1 MDMIYTNLRHS
12 PELIRIGVYK
22 NFNYYIYS
30 LGTHPCAYVN
40 IGNTSL
46 DHVDYDDI
54 DIQCHGNL
62 TYSMETLHDLDIKG
76 WFIGWDYAHPE
87 DYIGGFTDGI
97 KWTVKEIE
105 EECIDVIEQ
114 VIKITKKQDL
124 VLNWYVYREDFNAK
138 EIKLFNIFEHTR
150 FKNEV
155 INLINVKNLT
165 KEEFSDRIR
174 SSLFYCYAFKC
185 EYEVV
190 LTSFPYHIKDNNLT
204 IGKKIDIYQQ
214 VMLNF
219 KQFIDYLWSIRNE
232 NS

>member
-1 MDMIYTNLRHS
+1 MEMIYTNLRHS

-30 LGTHPCAYVN
+30 LGTHPCAYVDVR
-40 IGNTSL
+40 NTSL

-54 DIQCHGNL
+54 DIQCHGDL
-62 TYSMETLHDLDIKG
+62 TYSKETLHDLDDKG
-76 WFIGWDYAHPE
+76 CFIGWDYAHLG
-87 DYIGGFTDGI
+87 DYLGGYSDGK
-97 KWTVKEIE
+97 KWTLKEIE

-114 VIKITKKQDL
+114 VIKIKKQNL
-124 VLNWYVYREDFNAK
+124 ILNWYVYREDFNAK
-138 EIKLFNIFEHTR
+138 EIKPFNIFEHTR

-174 SSLFYCYAFKC
+174 SSLFYYYAFKC

-190 LTSFPYHIKDNNLT
+190 LTSFPYHIKNNNLT

-219 KQFIDYLWSIRNE
+219 KQFIDYLWGIKNE